1 MCAQRKRPP
10 DLRLFPDGSK
20 MRTLRAPSNTE
31 HRREVVCSSAAHM
44 PMKKK
49 AKNRAR
55 QDSIFSAARARNSPQ
70 LKNSVLL
77 KVEYA
82 RPESFVATGVD
93 VRSAWPRQD
102 LV

>member
-1 MCAQRKRPP
+1 
-10 DLRLFPDGSK
+10 
-20 MRTLRAPSNTE
+20 E
-31 HRREVVCSSAAHM
+31 HRRELVSSSGAHM

-93 VRSAWPRQD
+93 VRSAWPAGLGLNFPQKWTVSAKCAFITSAAFRGD
-102 LV
+102 THH